1 MANIKLKRCFKL
13 LQASAY
19 LGEKSSSRTF
29 YTQNLNENQRPC
41 LLVIK
46 SIAIVRAFD
55 KLVTSIAQESP
66 LAMIWDTAGLNPNTI
81 FFIITSTFSINDVT
95 LQLTR
100 SVISAR
106 NRASDLGLQT

>member
-1 MANIKLKRCFKL
+1 M
-13 LQASAY
+13 
-19 LGEKSSSRTF
+19 
-29 YTQNLNENQRPC
+29 
-41 LLVIK
+41 
-46 SIAIVRAFD
+46 
-55 KLVTSIAQESP
+55 AQESP